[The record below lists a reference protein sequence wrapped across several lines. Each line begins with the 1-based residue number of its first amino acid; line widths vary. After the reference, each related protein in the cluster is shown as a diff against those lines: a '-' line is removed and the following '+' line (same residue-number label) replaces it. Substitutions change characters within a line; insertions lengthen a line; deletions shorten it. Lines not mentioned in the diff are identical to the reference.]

1 MSRNSGF
8 ALTVT
13 GLSFISFGLTM
24 LVFSAAYARDLVSLA
39 NGAFAVWSAL
49 CGQPVESDL
58 TLPLL
63 FVMSVVALLVGAIVL
78 IVRFAR
84 RSKMA

>member
-1 MSRNSGF
+1 VSRNSGF
-8 ALTVT
+8 ALNVI
-13 GLSFISFGLTM
+13 GFSFISFGLTM
-24 LVFSAAYARDLVSLA
+24 LVFSAAYARDLVTLA

-49 CGQPVESDL
+49 CGQPIESDL

-63 FVMSVVALLVGAIVL
+63 FSMSLVALLAGAIVL
-78 IVRFAR
+78 VVRFAR